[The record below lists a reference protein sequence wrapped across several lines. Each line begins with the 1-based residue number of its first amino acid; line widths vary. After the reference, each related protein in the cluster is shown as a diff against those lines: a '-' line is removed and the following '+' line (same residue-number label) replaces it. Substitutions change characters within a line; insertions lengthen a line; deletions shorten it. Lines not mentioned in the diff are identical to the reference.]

1 MPLPAAAPRLPD
13 LDDDDDPSA
22 APPGP
27 DPAAARIGPFTAGT
41 VLQSLVYGTGGDEQD
56 AADADAAVA
65 VAAAGSAVPALQVPY
80 SVLRVVEG
88 CLFGSGGSTNL
99 PMRAVA

>member
-1 MPLPAAAPRLPD
+1 MADASPPRVAAPRLPD
-13 LDDDDDPSA
+13 LDEDDDPSA

-41 VLQSLVYGTGGDEQD
+41 VLQSLVHGTGGDEQD

-65 VAAAGSAVPALQVPY
+65 AAAAGSSSVPALQVLWRPW
-80 SVLRVVEG
+80 R
-88 CLFGSGGSTNL
+88 
-99 PMRAVA
+99 

>member
-1 MPLPAAAPRLPD
+1 MDNSANYVIVFRLIVDVFLSRIAAPRLPD
-13 LDDDDDPSA
+13 LDEDDDPSA

-56 AADADAAVA
+56 AADADSAAA
-65 VAAAGSAVPALQVPY
+65 VAAAGSAVPALQVLWCPKW
-80 SVLRVVEG
+80 
-88 CLFGSGGSTNL
+88 
-99 PMRAVA
+99 